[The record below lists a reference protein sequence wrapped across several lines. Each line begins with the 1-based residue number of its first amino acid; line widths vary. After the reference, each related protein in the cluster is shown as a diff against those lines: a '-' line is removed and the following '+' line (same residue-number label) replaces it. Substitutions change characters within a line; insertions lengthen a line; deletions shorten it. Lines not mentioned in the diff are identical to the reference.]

1 MCFLGVTGI
10 RARVYVCVCSCVSV
24 WAPDATFL
32 TAASAE
38 HLWGEQFGVGLD
50 TPALGWDRILSFNLD
65 SPLFLGGSPWANHC
79 LSKP

>member
-1 MCFLGVTGI
+1 MGFLGVTGI
-10 RARVYVCVCSCVSV
+10 RARMYVCVCSCVSV
-24 WAPDATFL
+24 WAPDATSL

-38 HLWGEQFGVGLD
+38 HLQGEQFGVGLD
-50 TPALGWDRILSFNLD
+50 TPALGWDRILNLNLS